1 MAEVD
6 DLLKRIDAE
15 FNSSKQKI
23 KTLQAEKLQEH
34 SDREKRLVKF
44 GALLDELTAVWRP
57 RLEALK
63 EKFGDRAQVSPTIE
77 PGRRSAQFKF
87 KTDLA
92 RVDLRFSVFSDPDV
106 RNAVVS
112 YDLDILPILMK
123 YDSHEE
129 TSFSLEKADREALA
143 KWLDDRIVGFVRTYL
158 SLHENQYYLKGHM
171 VEDPVAKIQFP
182 KFAAGATLERGG
194 KTHYFIDEKTRDEFA
209 KRAGAKA

>member
-1 MAEVD
+1 MAEVN

-15 FNSSKQKI
+15 FNSSKEKL

-34 SDREKRLVKF
+34 ADREKRLEKF
-44 GALLDELTAVWRP
+44 AALVEELAAVWRP

-63 EKFGDRAQVSPTIE
+63 AKFGDKAHVQPTIE
-77 PGRRSAQFKF
+77 PSRRSAQFKF

-92 RVDLRFSVFSDPDV
+92 RVDLRFSVFTDAEV
-106 RNAVVS
+106 RNLLVS
-112 YDLDILPILMK
+112 YDLEILPILMK
-123 YDSHEE
+123 FDSHQEA
-129 TSFSLEKADREALA
+129 SFPLEKVDREALA
-143 KWLDDRIVGFVRTYL
+143 KWFDDRIVGFVRTYL

-182 KFAAGATLERGG
+182 KFAAGATLERDG

-209 KRAGAKA
+209 KRAGATA